1 MQPQDDVVGVVG
13 LGYVGL
19 PLALA
24 MADAGFDV
32 VGVDVDDDKVA
43 MLTQGQS
50 YITDVSN
57 EEVAAG
63 IDDGF
68 VATTDYG
75 ELAKASCVSICVPTP
90 LRKTGNPD
98 LSNVI
103 DAVESLADVI
113 GSDTT
118 VILESTVYPGA
129 TEEMVVPALSQ
140 NGWTVG
146 EDVFVAFSPER
157 IDPGNEE
164 YGATEIPKVLG
175 GVTEAC
181 GDRAEGIYAAVFDE
195 VVRVDSA
202 TEAELVKLLE
212 NSYRAINIG
221 MANEMALVANH
232 LDVDIWNVVEAAAT
246 KPFGFEPFY
255 PGPGLGGHCIPV
267 DPLYL
272 SWKANEAGVDTHFI
286 DLADRIN
293 RSMPEH
299 VMERVAWLLNDEGIA
314 VSNASILIIG
324 VTYKP
329 DVRDTR
335 ESPAEDIIQVFA
347 ERGAEVDY
355 HDPYVPEYEVSGV
368 TYESIDLNG
377 LVGTYDLVVVV
388 TDHTAIDYESLV
400 EDASLVF
407 DTRGAIDRSNDNVV
421 AL

>member
-1 MQPQDDVVGVVG
+1 MTRNDGSVGVIG

-32 VGVDVDDDKVA
+32 
-43 MLTQGQS
+43 
-50 YITDVSN
+50 I
-57 EEVAAG
+57 G
-63 IDDGF
+63 IDIDKNRIEMVRRGESYLSD
-68 VATTDYG
+68 VTDKEIQSG
-75 ELAKASCVSICVPTP
+75 LDNGLTASTNYDDLESVSCISICVPTP

-103 DAVESLADVI
+103 DAVDRLANVI
-113 GSDTT
+113 SPGTT

-129 TEEMVVPALSQ
+129 TDELVVPTLAE
-140 NGWTVG
+140 NGWSVG

-164 YGATEIPKVLG
+164 FGPTEIPKILG
-175 GVTEAC
+175 GVTETC
-181 GDRAEGIYAAVFDE
+181 GERALGFYEQVFDE
-195 VVRVDSA
+195 VVMVDSA
-202 TEAELVKLLE
+202 TEAEMVKLLE

-221 MANEMALVANH
+221 MTNEMAQISHRLK
-232 LDVDIWNVVEAAAT
+232 VDIWNVVEAAST

-267 DPLYL
+267 DPMYL
-272 SWKANEAGVDTHFI
+272 SWKANEQGAETHFI

-299 VMERVAWLLNDEGIA
+299 VVQRITWMLNDEGIA
-314 VSNASILIIG
+314 VSNSEVLVLG

-329 DVRDTR
+329 NVSDTR
-335 ESPAEDIIQVFA
+335 ESPAADIISGLSQH
-347 ERGAEVDY
+347 GAEIAY
-355 HDPYVPEYEVSGV
+355 HDPHVAKYEVDGV
-368 TYESIDLNG
+368 TYESVNWDSSLDE
-377 LVGTYDLVVVV
+377 YDLVVVV
-388 TDHTAIDYESLV
+388 TDHDEYDYDEI
-400 EDASLVF
+400 ANAAKLVF
-407 DTRGAIDRSNDNVV
+407 DTRGAMDRSNDNVV

>member
-1 MQPQDDVVGVVG
+1 MISDGEPVGVVG

-24 MADAGFDV
+24 LADAGYEV
-32 VGVDVDDDKVA
+32 IGVDIDDEKVA
-43 MLTQGQS
+43 MLRDGES
-50 YITDVSN
+50 YVSDVSD

-63 IDDGF
+63 LAHGFSPTTNYDDL
-68 VATTDYG
+68 G
-75 ELAKASCVSICVPTP
+75 EVSSVSICVPTP

-103 DAVESLADVI
+103 DAVESLAAVI
-113 GSDTT
+113 GPGTT

-129 TEEMVVPALSQ
+129 TEEMIVPALSQ
-140 NGWTVG
+140 NGWTIG
-146 EDVFVAFSPER
+146 EDIFVAFSPER

-164 YGATEIPKVLG
+164 YGPTEIPKVLG
-175 GVTEAC
+175 GMTETC
-181 GDRAEGIYAAVFDE
+181 GDRAEAVYADVFDE

-212 NSYRAINIG
+212 NTYRAINIG
-221 MANEMALVANH
+221 MANEMALIADH

-299 VMERVAWLLNDEGIA
+299 VMERVAWLLNDEGLA
-314 VSNASILIIG
+314 VSNASILVLG

-329 DVRDTR
+329 DVGDTR
-335 ESPAEDIIQVFA
+335 ESPAEDIIQGLA
-347 ERGAEVDY
+347 ERGADIDY
-355 HDPYVPEYEVSGV
+355 HDPYVPEYEVGGV
-368 TYESIDLNG
+368 TYESIDLDG

-388 TDHTAIDYESLV
+388 TDHTEIDYDSLA

-407 DTRGAIDRSNDNVV
+407 DTRGSMDRSNDNVE